1 MQFEGSRMAQS
12 IQRLLFAIM
21 AFAALAASTALAQQ
35 RADPIGPLSKIQT
48 VDRAQ
53 KINLGKTKSGKLAC
67 YFREEGSS
75 HSLDIGIAADGA
87 YIRLETGD
95 SREKTPAAPL
105 RVFAGK
111 EISKRVGAD
120 EFATGEFTVLQA
132 YDGKFSY
139 YVPKP
144 EQDDFSV
151 VAEGDARAFLDMVAR
166 ANTQFVVV
174 QSVADPKNVNYV
186 AIYNFKAATIPALLA
201 CAKDR
206 VK

>member
-1 MQFEGSRMAQS
+1 MVQS
-12 IQRLLFAIM
+12 TQRRFFLGVLFAT
-21 AFAALAASTALAQQ
+21 LTASAALAQQ
-35 RADPIGPLSKIQT
+35 RADPIGPLTQILT
-48 VDRAQ
+48 FDRAQ
-53 KINLGKTKSGKLAC
+53 KVNLGRTKSGKIAC

-75 HSLDIGIAADGA
+75 HSLDIGITSDGA

-95 SREKTPAAPL
+95 SRETTPAAPL

-111 EISKRVGAD
+111 ENSKRVGAN

-132 YDGKFSY
+132 YDGKFDY

-144 EQDDFSV
+144 EQDDFTV
-151 VAEGDARAFLDMVAR
+151 VAKGDAKAFLEMVAR

-174 QSVADPKNVNYV
+174 QSAANPKSVNYV
-186 AIYNFKAATIPALLA
+186 AIYNFKAAAIPALLA

>member
-1 MQFEGSRMAQS
+1 MAPS
-12 IQRLLFAIM
+12 TQRRLFVVVV
-21 AFAALAASTALAQQ
+21 FAALTASAALAQQ

-53 KINLGKTKSGKLAC
+53 KINLGKTKSGKFVC

-111 EISKRVGAD
+111 EIAKRVGAD

-151 VAEGDARAFLDMVAR
+151 VAEGDAKAFLDMVAR